1 MKVYEDKNYIA
12 IYFNSIKE
20 YVEQLFDQDLEILSS
35 EIKRRPDFACV
46 KSYAELLTKMNYD
59 EKFVQTYGKIKA
71 DIYMASKK
79 SVATVKQWR
88 DGGSYFSYSRYLEG
102 RPCVWKGKRVEYE
115 GGKQSR
121 TVPVFINLS
130 EPWYSTK
137 EELTY
142 KALATA
148 EMVKAIQSQGRNVE
162 LYLADL
168 SARPTFGRY
177 DTLTVIKVKGGADP
191 LVIPR
196 LLSAISPYFYRCYLL
211 LAQKK
216 FLRYKGFTPNRS
228 NIMKKGH
235 GHVRSIA
242 QNKEAFARLIRAL
255 GIEGVDSAIIIDSEE
270 VTSQGDLEKFRRKHG
285 ITLH

>member
-12 IYFNSIKE
+12 LYFNSIKE
-20 YVEQLFDQDLEILSS
+20 YIDQLFDQDLEILSS

-46 KSYAELLTKMNYD
+46 SSYPELITKMNYD
-59 EKFVQTYGKIKA
+59 EEFISSYDKIKA
-71 DIYMASKK
+71 DVYLPSKK
-79 SVATVKQWR
+79 SVAVVKQWR
-88 DGGSYFSYSRYLEG
+88 DSGNHFNFQRYLDG

-130 EPWYSTK
+130 EPWYRTK
-137 EELTY
+137 EQLTY

-216 FLRYKGFTPNRS
+216 FLRYKGFTPDRS
-228 NIMKKGH
+228 NIMRKGH

-255 GIEGVDSAIIIDSEE
+255 GIEGMDNAIIIDCGEIIDKH
-270 VTSQGDLEKFRRKHG
+270 DLEDFRRKHG

>member
-35 EIKRRPDFACV
+35 EIKRRPNFACV